1 MFNTDIKLEKDPK
14 KVYELIQKL
23 DKYYSAMRHVE
34 NIHEDDKNEVLCYN
48 MMDDYETIMKQLW
61 KTLLMGLIM
70 RLLSMLKVSNHKRVL
85 EKSSTRVFIWF
96 DYGKLSWVSINDG
109 VRVNL
114 GLFLFRVIFNL

>member
-48 MMDDYETIMKQLW
+48 MMDDYETIMKQL
-61 KTLLMGLIM
+61 
-70 RLLSMLKVSNHKRVL
+70 
-85 EKSSTRVFIWF
+85 
-96 DYGKLSWVSINDG
+96 
-109 VRVNL
+109 
-114 GLFLFRVIFNL
+114 